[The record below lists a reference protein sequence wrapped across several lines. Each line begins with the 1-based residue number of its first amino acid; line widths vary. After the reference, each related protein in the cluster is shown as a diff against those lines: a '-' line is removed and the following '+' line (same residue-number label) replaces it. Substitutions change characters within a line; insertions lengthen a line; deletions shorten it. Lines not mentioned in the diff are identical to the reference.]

1 MLLKGGDLLKNLK
14 IRTKL
19 MLMVIIPLIAV
30 IFLSIEGILKITN
43 TYGTL
48 TDMYYE
54 KLYKVNSLILNADRD
69 MYQALVAQNN
79 LSDTNI
85 SEPDKNKNIKDLKD
99 NIGQAKDRTSNAINM
114 LLPIKASLQDIKHNE
129 SNKNVFELYDEFQ
142 SNYQGWLDSF
152 DIDTGEVK
160 NKEQFNK
167 KFAESREDIN
177 QITDVMEKA
186 ASETQVN
193 MKESIDFTKIQ
204 FVVLGI
210 FSVLITLFVGIAIS
224 RDSSK
229 VLFKIKNLATRL
241 SNYDFSEDLVLKRY
255 DEYGQTADTLNKAQQ
270 NVRELISAITENI
283 HNVNSS
289 SENLTI
295 SVNEI
300 SSNLIAV
307 NEETKKINTS
317 VQENSAIAEEISA
330 SVEEVNLT
338 VNILSEKAM
347 DGTSNVTNIKARA
360 NTVENSSNKA
370 IQSISKVYHEK
381 EEKIIKAIEEGKV
394 VHEIGIMANAISAI
408 AEQINLLSLNAAIEA
423 ARAGEQGRG
432 FAVVAEEVRKLADQS
447 SEAVENVKKVIE
459 KVEKSFN
466 DLSLSSNELL
476 QFMDMDVNKQ
486 FEEFSHIGKQY
497 YKDADFVNSMSSEL
511 ARMSEEINEVISQVS
526 DAVQHMAQMSQRS
539 SESTNSIENSSSNS
553 ISSMKNIS
561 VNAKEQLTLAK
572 KLEETIEKFKI

>member
-85 SEPDKNKNIKDLKD
+85 SEPGKNKNIKDLKD

-129 SNKNVFELYDEFQ
+129 SNKNVFELYNEFQ

-186 ASETQVN
+186 ASETQGN
-193 MKESIDFTKIQ
+193 MKRSIDFTKIQ

-241 SNYDFSEDLVLKRY
+241 SNYDFSEDLILKRY
-255 DEYGQTADTLNKAQQ
+255 DEYGETADTLNKAQQ

-300 SSNLIAV
+300 SNNLIAV

-330 SVEEVNLT
+330 SVKEVNLT

-394 VHEIGIMANAISAI
+394 VHEIGIMANAISEI

-447 SEAVENVKKVIE
+447 SEAVENVKKVIG

-572 KLEETIEKFKI
+572 KLEETVEKFKI

>member
-85 SEPDKNKNIKDLKD
+85 SEPGKNKNIKDLKD

-129 SNKNVFELYDEFQ
+129 SNKNVFELYNEFQ

-186 ASETQVN
+186 ASETQGN
-193 MKESIDFTKIQ
+193 MKRSIDFTKIQ

-241 SNYDFSEDLVLKRY
+241 SNYDFSEDLILKRY
-255 DEYGQTADTLNKAQQ
+255 DEYGETADTLNKAQQ

-300 SSNLIAV
+300 SNNLIAV

-330 SVEEVNLT
+330 SVKEVNLT

-360 NTVENSSNKA
+360 
-370 IQSISKVYHEK
+370 IP
-381 EEKIIKAIEEGKV
+381 
-394 VHEIGIMANAISAI
+394 
-408 AEQINLLSLNAAIEA
+408 
-423 ARAGEQGRG
+423 
-432 FAVVAEEVRKLADQS
+432 
-447 SEAVENVKKVIE
+447 
-459 KVEKSFN
+459 
-466 DLSLSSNELL
+466 
-476 QFMDMDVNKQ
+476 
-486 FEEFSHIGKQY
+486 
-497 YKDADFVNSMSSEL
+497 
-511 ARMSEEINEVISQVS
+511 
-526 DAVQHMAQMSQRS
+526 
-539 SESTNSIENSSSNS
+539 
-553 ISSMKNIS
+553 
-561 VNAKEQLTLAK
+561 
-572 KLEETIEKFKI
+572 

>member
-1 MLLKGGDLLKNLK
+1 LLKGGDLLKNLK

>member
-1 MLLKGGDLLKNLK
+1 MEGDVLKNLK

-79 LSDTNI
+79 LSDANI
-85 SEPDKNKNIKDLKD
+85 SESDKNKNIKDLKD

-142 SNYQGWLDSF
+142 NNYQGWLDSF
-152 DIDTGEVK
+152 DVDTGEVK

-186 ASETQVN
+186 ASETQGN

-204 FVVLGI
+204 FIVLGI
-210 FSVLITLFVGIAIS
+210 LSVLITLFVGIAIS

-300 SSNLIAV
+300 SNNLIAV

-432 FAVVAEEVRKLADQS
+432 FAIVAEEVRKLADQS
-447 SEAVENVKKVIE
+447 SEAVENVKKVIG

-476 QFMDMDVNKQ
+476 QFMDVDVNKQ

>member
-1 MLLKGGDLLKNLK
+1 MKNLK

-79 LSDTNI
+79 LSDANI

-129 SNKNVFELYDEFQ
+129 SNKNVFELYNEFQ

-152 DIDTGEVK
+152 DVDTGEVK

-186 ASETQVN
+186 ASETQGN

-300 SSNLIAV
+300 SNNLIAV

-330 SVEEVNLT
+330 SVKEVNLT

-447 SEAVENVKKVIE
+447 SEAVENVKKVIG

-476 QFMDMDVNKQ
+476 QFMDVDVNKQ

>member
-1 MLLKGGDLLKNLK
+1 MKNLK

-85 SEPDKNKNIKDLKD
+85 SEPDKNKNMKDLKD
-99 NIGQAKDRTSNAINM
+99 NIGQAKDRTSNAINV
-114 LLPIKASLQDIKHNE
+114 LIPIKASLQDIKHNE

-152 DIDTGEVK
+152 DVDTGEVK

-186 ASETQVN
+186 ASETQGN

-204 FVVLGI
+204 FIVLGI

-255 DEYGQTADTLNKAQQ
+255 DEYGQTADTLNRAQQ

-283 HNVNSS
+283 HNINSS

-330 SVEEVNLT
+330 SVKEVNLT

-370 IQSISKVYHEK
+370 IQSISKVYREK

-432 FAVVAEEVRKLADQS
+432 FAIVAEEVRKLADQS
-447 SEAVENVKKVIE
+447 SEAVENVKKVIG

-476 QFMDMDVNKQ
+476 QFMDVDVNKQ

>member
-1 MLLKGGDLLKNLK
+1 
-14 IRTKL
+14 
-19 MLMVIIPLIAV
+19 MVIIPLIAV

-204 FVVLGI
+204 FVVLE
-210 FSVLITLFVGIAIS
+210 FFLF
-224 RDSSK
+224 
-229 VLFKIKNLATRL
+229 
-241 SNYDFSEDLVLKRY
+241 
-255 DEYGQTADTLNKAQQ
+255 
-270 NVRELISAITENI
+270 
-283 HNVNSS
+283 
-289 SENLTI
+289 
-295 SVNEI
+295 
-300 SSNLIAV
+300 
-307 NEETKKINTS
+307 
-317 VQENSAIAEEISA
+317 
-330 SVEEVNLT
+330 
-338 VNILSEKAM
+338 
-347 DGTSNVTNIKARA
+347 
-360 NTVENSSNKA
+360 
-370 IQSISKVYHEK
+370 
-381 EEKIIKAIEEGKV
+381 
-394 VHEIGIMANAISAI
+394 
-408 AEQINLLSLNAAIEA
+408 
-423 ARAGEQGRG
+423 
-432 FAVVAEEVRKLADQS
+432 
-447 SEAVENVKKVIE
+447 
-459 KVEKSFN
+459 
-466 DLSLSSNELL
+466 
-476 QFMDMDVNKQ
+476 
-486 FEEFSHIGKQY
+486 
-497 YKDADFVNSMSSEL
+497 
-511 ARMSEEINEVISQVS
+511 
-526 DAVQHMAQMSQRS
+526 
-539 SESTNSIENSSSNS
+539 
-553 ISSMKNIS
+553 
-561 VNAKEQLTLAK
+561 
-572 KLEETIEKFKI
+572 

>member
-1 MLLKGGDLLKNLK
+1 MKNLK

-85 SEPDKNKNIKDLKD
+85 SEPDKNKNMKDLKD
-99 NIGQAKDRTSNAINM
+99 NIGQAKDRTSNAINV
-114 LLPIKASLQDIKHNE
+114 LIPIKASLQDIKHNE

-152 DIDTGEVK
+152 DVDTGEVK

-186 ASETQVN
+186 ASETQGN

-204 FVVLGI
+204 FIVLGI

-255 DEYGQTADTLNKAQQ
+255 DEYGQTADTLNRAQQ

-330 SVEEVNLT
+330 SVKEVNLT

-347 DGTSNVTNIKARA
+347 DGTSNVTNIKVRA

-370 IQSISKVYHEK
+370 IQSISKVYREK

-447 SEAVENVKKVIE
+447 SEAVENVKKVIG

-476 QFMDMDVNKQ
+476 QFMDVDVNKQ